1 MGVGITIKNVYVP
14 DITKDRLESRLADIE
29 RYIGIIKG
37 QMIALAASSP
47 YPTAY
52 TNGEPMEWADY
63 IANKTQELMDG
74 LVEYET
80 ERFLLTYA
88 IENINDV
95 VE

>member
-14 DITKDRLESRLADIE
+14 DITKDRLKSRLADIE
-29 RYIGIIKG
+29 RYIGIIRG
-37 QMIALAASSP
+37 QLIALAASSP
-47 YPTAY
+47 YPVAY
-52 TNGEPMEWADY
+52 TGGEPMEWSDY
-63 IANKTQELMDG
+63 VASRTQELMDD
-74 LVEYET
+74 LTEYET